1 MYRKYLYLLSLVL
14 QGFLVIVFS
23 IFFGYAL
30 GVRGDEI
37 RMSDYIFGYFYFAIL
52 IMFTI
57 YHYRSPYHSMKSALY
72 LFLYY
77 ASPAVLVG
85 LFLLLSPSSTIG
97 NIRDLDALLLITY
110 GLTGLVQ
117 IGTIFGKEF

>member
-30 GVRGDEI
+30 GVHGDEI
-37 RMSDYIFGYFYFAIL
+37 RMSDYIFGYFYFVIL